1 MASKSFDTLI
11 QEIGNMSV
19 LELSDFVKAL
29 ETKFEVT
36 AAMPSTGAAAGAAPA
51 AAAAAEEKSEYK
63 VTLSDVGANKINVIK
78 ALKGATTLS
87 LSEAKEKVDNAP
99 SVIADAASKADAD
112 KIKKALEEA
121 GAKVQLS

>member
-1 MASKSFDTLI
+1 MSSKSFDNLI

-29 ETKFEVT
+29 EVKFDVT
-36 AAMPSTGAAAGAAPA
+36 AAMPAAAAATAAP

-63 VTLSDVGANKINVIK
+63 VTLSDIGANKINVIK
-78 ALKGATTLS
+78 ALKGATSLS

-99 SVIADAASKADAD
+99 SVILEAASKADAD
-112 KIKKALEEA
+112 KIKKALEDA